1 MEKIILTTELT
12 IIENGTKIL
21 ARKIVSTDKTVKL
34 YYELPN
40 VTITRN
46 LSEGEIISEFYECNG
61 KKCGYEISDNGEL
74 LPVSEISSVEEAQK
88 NLNAMFSSEE
98 ITRASSIIEAV
109 QSHTSLEAPEI
120 LKGKNFTL
128 FREVA
133 YTDESDYFKSISRF
147 IPHTGY
153 PETIYTIGENFV
165 SALHTPNGIDY
176 FLTYDGEEYD
186 FSAKRV
192 AKLKFGSNNFKEKGL
207 YLKVTRLQKSLTGL
221 KNILDGKT
229 SPDEY
234 LERKKLNTSANQP
247 N

>member
-1 MEKIILTTELT
+1 MEKVILTTELT

-21 ARKIVSTDKTVKL
+21 ARKVVSTDKTTKL
-34 YYELPN
+34 CYELPN
-40 VTITRN
+40 VTITRI
-46 LSEGEIISEFYECNG
+46 LSKGEIISEFYECNG
-61 KKCGYEISDNGEL
+61 KKCGYEISNNGEL
-74 LPVSEISSVEEAQK
+74 LPISESSSAEDAQK
-88 NLNAMFSSEE
+88 NLNAIFSSEE
-98 ITRASSIIEAV
+98 VTRASSIIEAV
-109 QSHTSLEAPEI
+109 QSHTSLEIPEI

-133 YTDESDYFKSISRF
+133 YTDETDFVKSVSRF

-176 FLTYDGEEYD
+176 FLTYNDNEYD
-186 FSAKRV
+186 FPAEKI
-192 AKLKFGSNNFKEKGL
+192 AKLKFSSRNFKGKEM
-207 YLKVTRLQKSLTGL
+207 YLKATRLQKSLAGL

-229 SPDEY
+229 SPDDY
-234 LERKKLNTSANQP
+234 LEHKKSSTSANQP